1 MTGATENTLI
11 INDVN
16 GSHNGAYFVRVSN
29 SRGVA
34 ESQVVQI
41 LVGDAPKIAEQPVS
55 KKTVKD
61 QATFLS
67 VKISNPEGA
76 NANWTK
82 DGIAVT
88 NSDAF
93 GITGTP
99 QIIRPAR
106 ANGSRPAMV
115 DGVSLRPKV
124 NWSDVAFPQ
133 TGTQVFGPRR
143 KP

>member
-1 MTGATENTLI
+1 M
-11 INDVN
+11 
-16 GSHNGAYFVRVSN
+16 
-29 SRGVA
+29 
-34 ESQVVQI
+34 VQI

-93 GITGTP
+93 GIIEYSADYSTNKRKWFKTTGGGWCFLT
-99 QIIRPAR
+99 
-106 ANGSRPAMV
+106 
-115 DGVSLRPKV
+115 PKV
-124 NWSDVAFPQ
+124 N
-133 TGTQVFGPRR
+133 
-143 KP
+143 

>member
-1 MTGATENTLI
+1 M
-11 INDVN
+11 
-16 GSHNGAYFVRVSN
+16 
-29 SRGVA
+29 
-34 ESQVVQI
+34 VQI
-41 LVGDAPKIAEQPVS
+41 LVGVAPKITEQPVS

-93 GITGTP
+93 GIIEYSVTT
-99 QIIRPAR
+99 RPINV
-106 ANGSRPAMV
+106 NGSKLPVV
-115 DGVSLRPKV
+115 DGVS
-124 NWSDVAFPQ
+124 
-133 TGTQVFGPRR
+133 
-143 KP
+143 